1 MRLTDRFDDSI
12 TIDGKDYALDLSFD
26 NVLRIYE
33 LRDDDELDDYTKIE
47 YMFEMLVIDGE
58 SLDLSIEQ
66 KSMIIERI
74 FDMFINV
81 KSKYELYSETSEQ
94 QEVREKKIWDINKDA
109 ELIYASFLYDYNIDL
124 FEQQGKLHWRKFIA
138 LLNGL
143 SEDSPFMQVVRIRTM
158 EVPKPNKYNAK
169 ERETIRKLKRLYTLD
184 QEPSGIDRAFDA
196 IARRLGKAGE
206 ANGRRTNTD

>member
-33 LRDDDELDDYTKIE
+33 LKDDDEIDDYTKIE
-47 YMFEMLVIDGE
+47 YMFEMLVIGGE

-66 KSMIIERI
+66 KSMIVEKI
-74 FDMFINV
+74 FDTFILVESNY
-81 KSKYELYSETSEQ
+81 KDQ
-94 QEVREKKIWDINKDA
+94 QETQNAEESAKKIWDINKDA

-158 EVPKPNKYNAK
+158 EIPKPNKYNAK
-169 ERETIRKLKRLYTLD
+169 ERETIRKLKRLYALD

-206 ANGRRTNTD
+206 TSGRRTNTD

>member
-33 LRDDDELDDYTKIE
+33 LKDDDEIDDYTKIE
-47 YMFEMLVIDGE
+47 YMFEMLVIGGE

-66 KSMIIERI
+66 KSMIVEKI
-74 FDMFINV
+74 FDTFILV
-81 KSKYELYSETSEQ
+81 ESKYKDQ
-94 QEVREKKIWDINKDA
+94 QETQNAEESAKKIWDINKDA

-124 FEQQGKLHWRKFIA
+124 FEQQGKLHWKKFIA

-143 SEDSPFMQVVRIRTM
+143 SEDSPFMQVIRIRTM
-158 EVPKPNKYNAK
+158 EIPKPNKYNAK
-169 ERETIRKLKRLYTLD
+169 ERETIRKLKRLYALD
-184 QEPSGIDRAFDA
+184 QEPSGIDSAFDA
-196 IARRLGKAGE
+196 VARRLGKAGE
-206 ANGRRTNTD
+206 ASGRRTNFD

>member
-33 LRDDDELDDYTKIE
+33 LKDDDEIDDYTKIE
-47 YMFEMLVIDGE
+47 YMFEMLVIGGE

-66 KSMIIERI
+66 KSMIVEKI
-74 FDMFINV
+74 FDTFILV
-81 KSKYELYSETSEQ
+81 ESKYKDQ
-94 QEVREKKIWDINKDA
+94 QETQNAEESAKKIWDINKDA

-158 EVPKPNKYNAK
+158 EIPKPNKYNAK
-169 ERETIRKLKRLYTLD
+169 ERETIRKLKRLYALD

-206 ANGRRTNTD
+206 TSGRRTNTD

>member
-33 LRDDDELDDYTKIE
+33 LKDDDEIDDYTKIE
-47 YMFEMLVIDGE
+47 YMFEMLVIGGE

-66 KSMIIERI
+66 KSMIVEKI
-74 FDMFINV
+74 FDTFILV
-81 KSKYELYSETSEQ
+81 ESKYKDQ
-94 QEVREKKIWDINKDA
+94 QETQNAEESAKKIWDINKDA

-124 FEQQGKLHWRKFIA
+124 FEQQGKLHWKKFIA

-143 SEDSPFMQVVRIRTM
+143 SEDSPFMQVIRIRTM
-158 EVPKPNKYNAK
+158 EIPKPNKYNAK
-169 ERETIRKLKRLYTLD
+169 ERETIRKLKRLYALE
-184 QEPSGIDRAFDA
+184 QEPSGIDSAFDA
-196 IARRLGKAGE
+196 VARRLGKG
-206 ANGRRTNTD
+206 G

>member
-33 LRDDDELDDYTKIE
+33 LKDDDEIDDYTKIE
-47 YMFEMLVIDGE
+47 YMFEMLVIGGE

-66 KSMIIERI
+66 KSMIVEKI
-74 FDMFINV
+74 FDTFILV
-81 KSKYELYSETSEQ
+81 ESKYKDQ
-94 QEVREKKIWDINKDA
+94 QETQNAEESAKKIWDINKDA
-109 ELIYASFLYDYNIDL
+109 ELIYASFLFDYQIDL
-124 FEQQGKLHWRKFIA
+124 FEQQGKLHWRKFVA

-143 SEDSPFMQVVRIRTM
+143 SENSPFMQVVKIRTM
-158 EVPKPNKYNAK
+158 EVPKANKYNAK
-169 ERETIRKLKRLYTLD
+169 EREMIRKLKRIYALE
-184 QEPSGIDRAFDA
+184 QEPSGIDSAFDA

>member
-33 LRDDDELDDYTKIE
+33 LKDDDEIDNYTKIE
-47 YMFEMLVIDGE
+47 YMFEMLVIGGE

-81 KSKYELYSETSEQ
+81 KSKYESYSETSEQ

-109 ELIYASFLYDYNIDL
+109 ELIYASFLFDYQIDL
-124 FEQQGKLHWRKFIA
+124 FEQQGKLHWRKFVA

-143 SEDSPFMQVVRIRTM
+143 SENSPFMQVVKIRTM
-158 EVPKPNKYNAK
+158 EVPKANKYNAK
-169 ERETIRKLKRLYTLD
+169 ERETIRKLKRIYALE
-184 QEPSGIDRAFDA
+184 QEPSGIDSAFDA
-196 IARRLGKAGE
+196 VARRLGKG
-206 ANGRRTNTD
+206 G

>member
-33 LRDDDELDDYTKIE
+33 LKDDDEIDNYTKIE
-47 YMFEMLVIDGE
+47 YMFEMLVIGGE

-66 KSMIIERI
+66 KSMIVEKI
-74 FDMFINV
+74 FDTFILV
-81 KSKYELYSETSEQ
+81 ESKYKDQ
-94 QEVREKKIWDINKDA
+94 QETQNAEESAKKIWDINKDA

-143 SEDSPFMQVVRIRTM
+143 SEDSPFMQVIRIRTM
-158 EVPKPNKYNAK
+158 EIPKPNKYNAK
-169 ERETIRKLKRLYTLD
+169 ERETIRKLKRLYALD
-184 QEPSGIDRAFDA
+184 QEPSGIDSAFDA
-196 IARRLGKAGE
+196 VARRLGKAGE
-206 ANGRRTNTD
+206 ASGRRTNFD

>member
-33 LRDDDELDDYTKIE
+33 LKDDDEIDDYTKIE
-47 YMFEMLVIDGE
+47 YMFEMLVIGGE
-58 SLDLSIEQ
+58 SLDLDIEQ

-74 FDMFINV
+74 FDTFINV
-81 KSKYELYSETSEQ
+81 KNKYNDISEM
-94 QEVREKKIWDINKDA
+94 QEDQEITIKKVWDINKDA

-158 EVPKPNKYNAK
+158 EIPKPNKYNAK
-169 ERETIRKLKRLYTLD
+169 ERETIRKLKRLYALD
-184 QEPSGIDRAFDA
+184 QEPSGIDSAFDA
-196 IARRLGKAGE
+196 VARRLGK
-206 ANGRRTNTD
+206 GR

>member
-33 LRDDDELDDYTKIE
+33 LKDDDEIDNYTKIE
-47 YMFEMLVIDGE
+47 YMFEMLVIGGE

-81 KSKYELYSETSEQ
+81 KSKYESYSETSEQ

-109 ELIYASFLYDYNIDL
+109 ELIYASFLFDYQIDL
-124 FEQQGKLHWRKFIA
+124 FEQQGKLHWRKFVA

-143 SEDSPFMQVVRIRTM
+143 SENSPFMQVVKIRTM
-158 EVPKPNKYNAK
+158 EVPKANKYNAK
-169 ERETIRKLKRLYTLD
+169 ERETIRKLKRIYALE
-184 QEPSGIDRAFDA
+184 QEPSGIDSAFDA
-196 IARRLGKAGE
+196 VARRLGK
-206 ANGRRTNTD
+206 GR